1 MRESC
6 DPGNR
11 NYHITTRDIA
21 QLHWIVENKEIW
33 FNENDAISLQ
43 VWTSNIQ
50 QDGGEALLKDILD
63 PPPLGAGLCPE
74 VFVRGIQT
82 KFQKDQFQKL
92 GSNFVSIDATHNT
105 TEYKGLNLFT
115 IIVRDFWGHGMLCGA
130 FPHLDT
136 YSFPLHRCSCCM
148 DANIKQHGSD
158 NTMLFEFRKIVEPG
172 DHARDCDE

>member
-1 MRESC
+1 M
-6 DPGNR
+6 
-11 NYHITTRDIA
+11 
-21 QLHWIVENKEIW
+21 
-33 FNENDAISLQ
+33 
-43 VWTSNIQ
+43 WTSNIQ
-50 QDGGEALLKDILD
+50 QDSGEALQKDILD
-63 PPPLGAGLCPE
+63 PPPPGSGLCPE
-74 VFVRGIQT
+74 VFVLCIQT

-158 NTMLFEFRKIVEPG
+158 NTMLFEFRRIVEPG